1 MNQPPGPLTET
12 AGIITWLEKKR
23 KKSDEGINKASKR
36 GCLEEFGFQSQSSS
50 LKKAKKEDL
59 PNTEST
65 FKVQDAS
72 EEEQSTVPEV
82 FSKSSELEKRSQ
94 TAMNTNECESSSGI
108 GFPFFS
114 GWGLKCDIFS
124 QMKSMI

>member
-1 MNQPPGPLTET
+1 M
-12 AGIITWLEKKR
+12 
-23 KKSDEGINKASKR
+23 KASKR

-72 EEEQSTVPEV
+72 EVEQSTVPDT
-82 FSKSSELEKRSQ
+82 R
-94 TAMNTNECESSSGI
+94 
-108 GFPFFS
+108 
-114 GWGLKCDIFS
+114 
-124 QMKSMI
+124 

>member
-1 MNQPPGPLTET
+1 MM
-12 AGIITWLEKKR
+12 
-23 KKSDEGINKASKR
+23 D
-36 GCLEEFGFQSQSSS
+36 
-50 LKKAKKEDL
+50 EDL
-59 PNTEST
+59 GRS
-65 FKVQDAS
+65 VQDAS

-114 GWGLKCDIFS
+114 G
-124 QMKSMI
+124 